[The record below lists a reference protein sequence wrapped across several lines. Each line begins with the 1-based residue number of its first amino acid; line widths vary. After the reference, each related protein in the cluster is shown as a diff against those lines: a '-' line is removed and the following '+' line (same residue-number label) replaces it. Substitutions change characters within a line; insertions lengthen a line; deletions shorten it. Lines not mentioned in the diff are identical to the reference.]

1 MRRELFQERPTDLK
15 FSKVVIDK
23 VTSKAKKKEEQR
35 HANKYESRE
44 GRRKLEENDGGML
57 HIKEL
62 DQHLIHQE

>member
-44 GRRKLEENDGGML
+44 GRRKLERNDG
-57 HIKEL
+57 EL
-62 DQHLIHQE
+62 